1 MFDPGII
8 VIILIIIACKLT
20 WNIAY
25 KKALDKCDDEKFR
38 EGYKKGKC
46 CIEDE
51 IKELAKLSNQEILKR
66 VKDFARKEAK

>member
-8 VIILIIIACKLT
+8 VIILIIIAYKLT

-25 KKALDKCDDEKFR
+25 KKALNKCNDEKFR

-46 CIEDE
+46 CIEGE
-51 IKELAKLSNQEILKR
+51 IKELIKLSDEEILKR
-66 VKDFARKEAK
+66 VKNFAKKAE